1 MAELKYV
8 IGDAT
13 QPMGEGEKIICH
25 IVNTEKR
32 WGAGFVL
39 ALSKRWKE
47 PERAYRGIKKDFMT
61 LGHVQYVCVEFDIT
75 IANMVAQHSVGP
87 KLIDG
92 VLTQP
97 IRYYALNTC
106 LEKVNAFA
114 LEHGATLHMPRIG
127 AGLSGGDWKEI
138 EQIIKNTMSVDVVVY
153 DLKPVEGTV
162 YETNTTKI

>member
-13 QPMGEGEKIICH
+13 MPMGEGKKIISH
-25 IVNTEKR
+25 ICNDGFR
-32 WGAGFVL
+32 WGSGFVV

-47 PERAYRGIKKDFMT
+47 PEKEYRAIQRDLMR
-61 LGHVQYVCVEFDIT
+61 LGYVQFVSIDNDIVV
-75 IANMVAQHSVGP
+75 ANMIAQHSVGP

-106 LEKVNAFA
+106 LEKVNMFA
-114 LEHGATLHMPRIG
+114 KLTKATLHMPRIG
-127 AGLSGGDWKEI
+127 AGLAGGDWKEI

-162 YETNTTKI
+162 YETKTNKT

>member
-13 QPMGEGEKIICH
+13 TPIGTGKKLICH
-25 IVNTEKR
+25 ISNDIGG

-47 PERAYRGIKKDFMT
+47 PEMAYRSMKKE
-61 LGHVQYVCVEFDIT
+61 LRVSGYVQFVEVEDDIMV
-75 IANMVAQHSVGP
+75 ANMIAQHDVMP

-114 LEHGATLHMPRIG
+114 LEHGITLHMPRIG
-127 AGLSGGDWKEI
+127 AGLSGGDWEEI
-138 EQIIKNTMSVDVVVY
+138 EQIIKNTMSVNVVVY

-162 YETNTTKI
+162 YETNTNKI